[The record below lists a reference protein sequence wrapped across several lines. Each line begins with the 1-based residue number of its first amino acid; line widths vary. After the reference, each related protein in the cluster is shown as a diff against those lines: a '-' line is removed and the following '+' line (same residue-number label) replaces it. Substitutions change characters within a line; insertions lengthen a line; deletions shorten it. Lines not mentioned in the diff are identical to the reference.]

1 MDCENVRVYLRIR
14 PFVHREDHSL
24 LDHASHGR
32 ATPIV
37 QPALGEEEATVRVI
51 SPRLAIA
58 PSGSALATAAALT
71 AAGEVFSFDA
81 VGSSDV
87 RQEAVF
93 QATAKPIT
101 DNCLLGYN
109 GTIFAY
115 GQTGSGKTFTMQGPA
130 NEDGSIDYERR
141 GLIPRTFDYLFHRI
155 REEERRSTGSVSY
168 FCKCA
173 YVEIY
178 NECIYDLL
186 VPDGPLCTLREDAKK
201 GVFIE
206 GCREEIINSPQ
217 DAFRLFEHGSRNRHV
232 AETAMNRE
240 SSRSHCVF
248 TIFIQSRKHDGQ
260 LLDIRESRFN
270 LVDLAGSERQQL
282 SATAGIRL
290 KEAGNINKSLLAL
303 SNVINALV
311 DIANGKPRHVHY
323 RDSRLT
329 FLLRDSLGG
338 NAKTL
343 IIAAVSPSPLCY
355 AETLSTLRFA
365 QRAKQI
371 KNKAV
376 VNKDIQGNIFELQS
390 EVRRLRNEVL
400 LLKAGQHMG
409 GEGGGSDS
417 SSLVDGLGGGDD
429 GAERGGGDVYFM
441 LRMAL
446 QRQTELLAEL
456 AQKQQQL
463 GTFEEILRRRDQQIT
478 VRSSPHGALCQRL
491 IHLSIVVGEDGGQIQ
506 GEYHSGPH
514 LQARRGPGAVG
525 PFGRL

>member
-1 MDCENVRVYLRIR
+1 MRVYLRIR

-37 QPALGEEEATVRVI
+37 QPVSGEEGGAAVRVI

-58 PSGSALATAAALT
+58 PSGGALVASAATALT
-71 AAGEVFSFDA
+71 GEIFSFDA

-87 RQEAVF
+87 RQDAVF
-93 QATAKPIT
+93 LATAKPIT

-115 GQTGSGKTFTMQGPA
+115 GQTGSGKTFTMQGLA

-186 VPDGPLCTLREDAKK
+186 VPEGPLCTLREDAKK
-201 GVFIE
+201 GVFVE
-206 GCREEIINSPQ
+206 GCREEIIHSPQ

-343 IIAAVSPSPLCY
+343 IIAAISPSPLCY

-409 GEGGGSDS
+409 VASASDSSASISGGGSG
-417 SSLVDGLGGGDD
+417 DGDGHVGGEMGGSD
-429 GAERGGGDVYFM
+429 GGERGGDAYFM

-463 GTFEEILRRRDQQIT
+463 QTFEEILRRRDQQIT
-478 VRSSPHGALCQRL
+478 VGLFSLHRLCPS
-491 IHLSIVVGEDGGQIQ
+491 HTASIVGEDGGQ
-506 GEYHSGPH
+506 
-514 LQARRGPGAVG
+514 V
-525 PFGRL
+525 